1 MTSRKEDGYNKL
13 LPTRIRAIMD
23 KRKMKQKDLA
33 DQTGIARQ
41 SIGYYADG
49 SNIPNAEVLAKIAK
63 ALDVSSDYLIGLSDD
78 EKPKTNTM
86 PLVTCADAIRCLS
99 ILSTI
104 KDTHAQVYES
114 EYDGEGYSVPNVCF
128 TFYHPGIVKY
138 YTSINQVNQA
148 IRNMPDSIQISA
160 WKFQY
165 DATQKLM
172 EEAEKNKLEFTG
184 FVQADEDEIGF

>member
-23 KRKMKQKDLA
+23 KRKIKQKDLA
-33 DQTGIARQ
+33 DKTGIARQ

-63 ALDVSSDYLIGLSDD
+63 ALDVSSDYLLGLSDD
-78 EKPKTNTM
+78 EKPKANTTS
-86 PLVTCADAIRCLS
+86 LVTCADAIRCLS
-99 ILSTI
+99 LLSAI
-104 KDTHAQVYES
+104 EDTQVEVYDDEN
-114 EYDGEGYSVPNVCF
+114 DGEGYSAPNVCF
-128 TFYHPGIVKY
+128 TFYNQGIVKY

-148 IRNMPDSIQISA
+148 IRNMPDSLQISA
-160 WKFQY
+160 WQFQF

-172 EEAEKNKLEFTG
+172 EEAEKTKLSFNG
-184 FVQADEDEIGF
+184 FIQVSEDEIDF

>member
-23 KRKMKQKDLA
+23 KRKIKQKDLA
-33 DQTGIARQ
+33 DKTGIARQ

-63 ALDVSSDYLIGLSDD
+63 ALDVSSDYLLGLSDD
-78 EKPKTNTM
+78 EKPKSNTTS
-86 PLVTCADAIRCLS
+86 LETCADAIRCITL
-99 ILSTI
+99 LSTI
-104 KDTHAQVYES
+104 KNTQLQVYDDD
-114 EYDGEGYSVPNVCF
+114 DGEGYVPNVCL

-160 WKFQY
+160 WQFQY
-165 DATQKLM
+165 DATKKLM
-172 EEAEKNKLEFTG
+172 EEAEKNKLSFNG
-184 FVQADEDEIGF
+184 FVDAEELPF

>member
-33 DQTGIARQ
+33 DKTGIARQ

-63 ALDVSSDYLIGLSDD
+63 ALDVSSDYLLGLSDD

-99 ILSTI
+99 LLSTI
-104 KDTHAQVYES
+104 ENTQVQVYDDN
-114 EYDGEGYSVPNVCF
+114 DGEGYSVPNVCF
-128 TFYHPGIVKY
+128 TIYHPGIVKY

-148 IRNMPDSIQISA
+148 VRNIPDSIQISA
-160 WKFQY
+160 LQFQY
-165 DATQKLM
+165 DATKKLM
-172 EEAEKNKLEFTG
+172 EEAEKIKLSFNG
-184 FVQADEDEIGF
+184 FVDTEELPF